1 MADFGADLTALPELK
16 FQLKDGLGN
25 LGEALARRLLT
36 SRGGLFYDPTYGWDL
51 RRYLNEVLDEATEYE
66 MKILV
71 EQELEKD
78 PRVYRATVEGVA
90 KDLRRIHLEVLVET
104 AAGPFRL
111 TLAVSDVS
119 VEVLRAQPA

>member
-1 MADFGADLTALPELK
+1 MTDFGIDLTALPELR
-16 FQLKDGLGN
+16 FQLKDGLAN

-36 SRGGLFYDPTYGWDL
+36 PRGGLFYDPTYGWDL
-51 RRYLNEVLDEATEYE
+51 RRYINEVLDETTEYE
-66 MKILV
+66 MKVLV

-78 PRVYRATVEGVA
+78 PRVYRATVEAVA
-90 KDLRRIHLEVLVET
+90 KDLKRIYLDVLVET
-104 AAGPFRL
+104 AQGPFRL

>member
-1 MADFGADLTALPELK
+1 MTDFGTDLTALPELR
-16 FQLKDGLGN
+16 FRLTDGLAN

-36 SRGGLFYDPTYGWDL
+36 PRGGLFYDPTYGWDL

-66 MKILV
+66 MRVLV

-78 PRVYRATVEGVA
+78 ARVYRATVEEITR
-90 KDLRRIHLEVLVET
+90 DLKRIHMDVVVET
-104 AAGPFRL
+104 NRGSFRL

>member
-1 MADFGADLTALPELK
+1 MADFGTDLTALPELR
-16 FQLKDGLGN
+16 FQLKGGLAN

-36 SRGGLFYDPTYGWDL
+36 PRGGLFYDPTYGWDL

-66 MKILV
+66 MRVLV

-78 PRVYRATVEGVA
+78 PRVYRATVEGVRR
-90 KDLRRIHLEVLVET
+90 DLRRIHLEALVET
-104 AAGPFRL
+104 DEGPFRL

>member
-1 MADFGADLTALPELK
+1 MADFGTDLTALPELR
-16 FQLKDGLGN
+16 FQLKDGLAN

-36 SRGGLFYDPTYGWDL
+36 PRGGLFYDLTYGLDL

-66 MKILV
+66 MRVLV

-78 PRVYRATVEGVA
+78 PRVYRATVEAVA
-90 KDLRRIHLEVLVET
+90 KDLKRIYLNALVET
-104 AAGPFRL
+104 AQGPFRL
-111 TLAVSDVS
+111 TVAVSDVS